1 MVGSEPPGSENFVAA
16 LVVPR
21 KNISRSAA
29 SLGSPKPSVTQRSLA
44 FGLPRGAYFS
54 FRRNG
59 SKSSSEYEKEKR
71 SGTGLVFDRQYF

>member
-1 MVGSEPPGSENFVAA
+1 MVASEPPGSENFVAA

>member
-44 FGLPRGAYFS
+44 FGLPRGAYYS

-59 SKSSSEYEKEKR
+59 SKSNEYEKEKR